1 MAERDA
7 QLEDQREGVEEVVTE
22 TETAEPPKPV
32 GGSYQFPL
40 VDADDYK
47 GKIIFRLVKVKPLVA
62 SGLVN
67 LGRSIEQA
75 TKAQIEKQK
84 EANGDE
90 SEVTEADINETQDA
104 EKDVNGANENY
115 QTYSDP
121 NKVKEYGGT
130 VSLYLPQAIQIRDA
144 VQYDNFDLGTLGALT
159 QSGLQSGGSVL
170 GSAVKGITEG
180 ISSFMDAF
188 SQSSF
193 DTPLASLALTRA
205 ASKFGDQVGGAV
217 QLQTRVTVNPNTRAL
232 FKSVALREIP
242 FTFRLVATNQKEAEE
257 IKEIIKFFRS
267 ELYPGE
273 IADAERNIS
282 IGYKLPNLF
291 EIEMQYDNKQVATKF
306 LDSYLRDVSVT
317 YNQNGAA
324 MHSDGNFTDVEI
336 TLSFI
341 ESRALSK
348 KDVEQGY

>member
-1 MAERDA
+1 MGLKDA
-7 QLEDQREGVEEVVTE
+7 FIEELQNSLEEIVTDIQE
-22 TETAEPPKPV
+22 KFTLIARSNLK
-32 GGSYQFPL
+32 FPL

-47 GKIIFRLVKVKPLVA
+47 GKVIFRLVKVQPLVA

-67 LGRSIEQA
+67 LGRAIEQA
-75 TKAQIEKQK
+75 NKSTVEKQK

-90 SEVTEADINETQDA
+90 SDVTEEDISETQKA
-104 EKDVNGANENY
+104 EIEISGKNENY
-115 QTYSDP
+115 QTYSNP
-121 NKVKEYGGT
+121 NATKIYGGS
-130 VSLYLPQAIQIRDA
+130 VSLFLPQAIQIRDA

-159 QSGLQSGGSVL
+159 QSGLQQGGSVL

-188 SQSSF
+188 SQTSF

-205 ASKFGDQVGGAV
+205 ASKFGDKVGSAV

-232 FKSVALREIP
+232 FKSVALREMP
-242 FTFRLVATNQKEAEE
+242 FTFRLVATNKEEAEE
-257 IKEIIKFFRS
+257 IKRIIKFFRS

-273 IADAERNIS
+273 IADANRNIA

-291 EIEMQYDNKQVATKF
+291 EIEMQYDDKQVATKF

-348 KDVEQGY
+348 KDVEEGY